1 MTTTGTAADRRRQA
15 DNPPAGHRPRSGRQ
29 PAALL
34 LALALL
40 FLPAMVAGQE
50 SPEASPHKIE
60 AAFLRN
66 FAHYVTWPGH
76 VFPDSRSPWHIGVL
90 GRDPFGD
97 VLDSTLKGR
106 SVAGRSF
113 TVFRGDS
120 LDKLPPCQIIYIAH
134 EQPALRRTALAE
146 LKDKPV
152 LTVGDAPEFLR
163 EGGIIRFNVGDRVRM
178 SINLDQAKAA
188 SLTIQTR
195 MLEVSDDILE
205 NGTMRKR
212 R

>member
-1 MTTTGTAADRRRQA
+1 MTTTGTAADRRQQA
-15 DNPPAGHRPRSGRQ
+15 DNPPAPHRPRPGRQ

-40 FLPAMVAGQE
+40 FLPAMVVGQE
-50 SPEASPHKIE
+50 PPVESPHKIE

-76 VFPDSRSPWHIGVL
+76 AFPDSRSPWHIGVL

-97 VLDSTLKGR
+97 VLESTLRGR

-113 TVFRGDS
+113 AVFRGDS